1 MKEGEEKVEFGVMV
15 IGGAGVLRKRKSE
28 EEILPVDLE
37 GTGKRASGA
46 EVLQGEEF
54 WNDLKG
60 FLTQRLRDEAE
71 GEKAFSIFRKA
82 WEGKR

>member
-37 GTGKRASGA
+37 GGGKRASGA
-46 EVLQGEEF
+46 EVLKGEEF

-71 GEKAFSIFRKA
+71 GEKAFGIFRKA